1 MDEMEIETLLR
12 AELEADEIETGL
24 FNVGLSTW

>member
-1 MDEMEIETLLR
+1 VDEMEIETLR